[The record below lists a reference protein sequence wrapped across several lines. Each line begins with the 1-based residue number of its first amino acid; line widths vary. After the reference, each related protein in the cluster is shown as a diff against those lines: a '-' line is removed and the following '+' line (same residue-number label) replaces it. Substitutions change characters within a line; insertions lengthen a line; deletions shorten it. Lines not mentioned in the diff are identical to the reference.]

1 MPKTPTGRNR
11 NMTKPMAWTSV
22 GVGVALVVIGGI
34 EFAYRMGPLPRGLF
48 LALGVAC
55 LITAI
60 INLKRA
66 YDA

>member
-1 MPKTPTGRNR
+1 MS
-11 NMTKPMAWTSV
+11 KPMAWSMV

-48 LALGVAC
+48 FVLGVAY
-55 LITAI
+55 LIPAI

-66 YDA
+66 HDA